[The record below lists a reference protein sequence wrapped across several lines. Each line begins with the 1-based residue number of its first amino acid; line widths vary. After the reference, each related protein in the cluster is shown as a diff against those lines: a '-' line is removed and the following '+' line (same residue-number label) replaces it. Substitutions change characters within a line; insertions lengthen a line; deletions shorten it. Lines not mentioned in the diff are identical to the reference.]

1 MSVQPKNQKLD
12 GTPDKDAI
20 SALPPKPL
28 TPEQQEKVKGGLTS
42 SAERNRDGLEGN

>member
-12 GTPDKDAI
+12 RTPDSDEL

-28 TPEQQEKVKGGLTS
+28 TPEQEEKVKGGLAS
-42 SAERNRDGLEGN
+42 SERNLDGFTAN